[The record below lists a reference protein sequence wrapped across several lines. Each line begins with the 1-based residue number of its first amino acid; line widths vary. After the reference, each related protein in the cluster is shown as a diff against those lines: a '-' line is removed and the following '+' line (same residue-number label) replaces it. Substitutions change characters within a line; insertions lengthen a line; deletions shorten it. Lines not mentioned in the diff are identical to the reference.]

1 MVCRGIRGATTAEE
15 NTRESI
21 LAKTRELL
29 KEMRDANDILP
40 QDICSVIF
48 TTTGDLTAE
57 YPAVAARELG
67 WYDQALLCTHEMN
80 VPGGLEKCIRVL
92 IQWNTSKPI
101 EEIEHVYINGAEV
114 LRPDRQPEEM
124 LA

>member
-1 MVCRGIRGATTAEE
+1 MVCRGVRGATTSTE

-21 LAKTRELL
+21 LARTRELL

-48 TTTGDLTAE
+48 TTTSDLNAE

-80 VPGGLEKCIRVL
+80 VPDGLEKCIRVL

-101 EEIEHVYINGAEV
+101 EEIQHVYINGAET
-114 LRPDRQPEEM
+114 LRPDRQPEEV

>member
-1 MVCRGIRGATTAEE
+1 MVCRGVRGATTAEE

-21 LAKTRELL
+21 LASTRELL
-29 KEMRDANDILP
+29 KEMRDANDILS

-48 TTTGDLTAE
+48 TTTSDLTAE

-101 EEIEHVYINGAEV
+101 EEIQHVYINGAEA
-114 LRPDRQPEEM
+114 LRPDRQPEEV
-124 LA
+124 LV